1 MKKSIFF
8 LSLLGLAAVA
18 CNNAAPAA
26 DENAD
31 AAAVSEM
38 KASDFVP
45 SKAEVDSV
53 SYLLGVNFGS
63 FLKSY
68 NFGEDL
74 NFNEMIKGMKD
85 FVAAEGDMRSPEFA
99 QQLKFSPQS
108 INNAFNSFLEK
119 RQNYLAAVNKEEGE
133 KFLASNASKEGVQQ
147 TESGLQYKILEKGS
161 ELVPGPA
168 DTVWVRY
175 KGTLLDG
182 TVFDQTAENAD
193 PVRLTLSQVIPG
205 WQEGMQLIG
214 EGGKIELYVPAE
226 LGYGQRS
233 TGSIGPN
240 STLIFDVELTKVAKA
255 AETEE

>member
-63 FLKSY
+63 FLKAY

-74 NFNEMIKGMKD
+74 NFKEMIKGMKD

-99 QQLKFSPQS
+99 EQLLGYPLENALFNNGGYIWLATSIFSDGIGPLPESMAPYQNDELILHEVLGDCWS
-108 INNAFNSFLEK
+108 PNGTWSLSEDLRAKSAAALEESFVLPSPATFDEDGT
-119 RQNYLAAVNKEEGE
+119 YTYDADATAATKEQLG
-133 KFLASNASKEGVQQ
+133 LLMTHVGGGKEGAQD
-147 TESGLQYKILEKGS
+147 
-161 ELVPGPA
+161 A
-168 DTVWVRY
+168 
-175 KGTLLDG
+175 
-182 TVFDQTAENAD
+182 
-193 PVRLTLSQVIPG
+193 
-205 WQEGMQLIG
+205 
-214 EGGKIELYVPAE
+214 
-226 LGYGQRS
+226 
-233 TGSIGPN
+233 
-240 STLIFDVELTKVAKA
+240 
-255 AETEE
+255 